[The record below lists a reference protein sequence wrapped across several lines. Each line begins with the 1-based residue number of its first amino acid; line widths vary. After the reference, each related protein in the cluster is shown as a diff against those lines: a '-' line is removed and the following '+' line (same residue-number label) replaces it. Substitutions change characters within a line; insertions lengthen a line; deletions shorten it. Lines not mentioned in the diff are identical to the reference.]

1 MGIEDLGDRSSTTE
15 AQSSSPM
22 DQDQGQGQPP
32 SAPPSRPQAFRRPH
46 HKSRLGCVQ
55 CKQRKIKASKNPV
68 TNKPYAHPPIF
79 IFRAPWSSG
88 VTCSCFL
95 MSSLIHCDENKP
107 SCDKCTR
114 YNTPCSFVGLQPS
127 KPALEVQANS
137 SPKLAQ
143 RPKVTNGTSHTT
155 PYPSPSVSQ
164 GPSNL
169 SLLAGAPEAFTLMDL
184 ELLHHYTI
192 STCFTISDLR
202 CWQTAVP
209 SIAVSYPF
217 LMHCILATAARHLA
231 YLRPTQP
238 DAYIAASDKH
248 HHLGLSGYREALTEI
263 TQENCHACAA
273 YTLML
278 NVYAWTS
285 FHGSGSFF
293 LPDLDS
299 DSAPNK
305 VELITILR
313 GGNAVMSVA
322 RQWVL
327 VGPLSAIYVPWVN
340 WEKDPN
346 ISRLPSVQS
355 LLSRTDDSPI
365 LPHEDD
371 ARLERLAALW
381 AAPSSDLPSPPASHG
396 GAPSGPAPLTPE
408 ARQVLFEVLFHLRR
422 IFVIS
427 VADNGIEAQAATL
440 SWSIIVSDA
449 YIGAVQQR
457 SPPALVLLAH
467 YCILLKRSGER
478 WWIEGKAEELLGK
491 IKRILEANGEGWMQ
505 WIEWPMR
512 EVGVARV
519 KGSVSSQS
527 STVAGTPV

>member
-1 MGIEDLGDRSSTTE
+1 
-15 AQSSSPM
+15 
-22 DQDQGQGQPP
+22 
-32 SAPPSRPQAFRRPH
+32 
-46 HKSRLGCVQ
+46 
-55 CKQRKIKASKNPV
+55 
-68 TNKPYAHPPIF
+68 
-79 IFRAPWSSG
+79 
-88 VTCSCFL
+88 
-95 MSSLIHCDENKP
+95 
-107 SCDKCTR
+107 
-114 YNTPCSFVGLQPS
+114 
-127 KPALEVQANS
+127 
-137 SPKLAQ
+137 
-143 RPKVTNGTSHTT
+143 
-155 PYPSPSVSQ
+155 
-164 GPSNL
+164 
-169 SLLAGAPEAFTLMDL
+169 
-184 ELLHHYTI
+184 
-192 STCFTISDLR
+192 
-202 CWQTAVP
+202 
-209 SIAVSYPF
+209 
-217 LMHCILATAARHLA
+217 MHCVLATAARHLA
-231 YLRPTQP
+231 YLRPAQRDP
-238 DAYIAASDKH
+238 YVAASDKH
-248 HHLGLSGYREALTEI
+248 HHLGLTGYREALTEI

-299 DSAPNK
+299 DSSPNK

-322 RQWVL
+322 RPWVV
-327 VGPLSAIYVPWVN
+327 VGPLAAVYRPWIG

-381 AAPSSDLPSPPASHG
+381 TAPASNLPSPPASHG
-396 GAPSGPAPLTPE
+396 GVSSAPGQMTPE
-408 ARQVLFEVLFHLRR
+408 AQQVLSEVLFFLRR

-449 YIGAVQQR
+449 YIAAVQQR
-457 SPPALVLLAH
+457 SPAALVLLAH

-491 IKRILEANGEGWMQ
+491 IRRILEASGEGWMQ

-512 EVGVARV
+512 EIGEGRV

-527 STVAGTPV
+527 STVAGTPI

>member
-1 MGIEDLGDRSSTTE
+1 
-15 AQSSSPM
+15 
-22 DQDQGQGQPP
+22 
-32 SAPPSRPQAFRRPH
+32 
-46 HKSRLGCVQ
+46 
-55 CKQRKIKASKNPV
+55 
-68 TNKPYAHPPIF
+68 
-79 IFRAPWSSG
+79 
-88 VTCSCFL
+88 
-95 MSSLIHCDENKP
+95 
-107 SCDKCTR
+107 
-114 YNTPCSFVGLQPS
+114 
-127 KPALEVQANS
+127 
-137 SPKLAQ
+137 
-143 RPKVTNGTSHTT
+143 
-155 PYPSPSVSQ
+155 
-164 GPSNL
+164 
-169 SLLAGAPEAFTLMDL
+169 MDL
-184 ELLHHYTI
+184 ELLHHYTV

-209 SIAVSYPF
+209 SIAVAYPF
-217 LMHCILATAARHLA
+217 LMRNILATAARHLA
-231 YLRPTQP
+231 YLRPDQR
-238 DAYIAASDKH
+238 DRYIATADKH
-248 HHLGLSGYREALTEI
+248 HHLGLTGYREALTEI
-263 TQENCHACAA
+263 TPENCHACAA

-299 DSAPNK
+299 GDSSPNK

-322 RQWVL
+322 RHWVL
-327 VGPLSAIYVPWVN
+327 VGPLSAVYVPWVN
-340 WEKDPN
+340 WDKDPS

-355 LLSRTDDSPI
+355 LLSRPEDSSPI

-381 AAPSSDLPSPPASHG
+381 APASSDLPSPPGSHG

-408 ARQVLFEVLFHLRR
+408 LRQVLFEVLFMLRR

-440 SWSIIVSDA
+440 SWSIIVSDS
-449 YIGAVQQR
+449 YIAAVQQR
-457 SPPALVLLAH
+457 NPAALVLLAH

-491 IKRILEANGEGWMQ
+491 IKRILEASGEGWMQ

-512 EVGVARV
+512 EVGVGRV
-519 KGSVSSQS
+519 QGSVSSRS